1 MKVIMTKVLV
11 KLEEKKEQTKAGLF
25 IPDTSSEEFKIAE
38 VVAVGDGTPE
48 ESMRIQVGDRV
59 ALGRYTGDKIEVEGN
74 EYYVVEQKNIL
85 AVL

>member
-25 IPDTSSEEFKIAE
+25 IPDTASEDFKIAN

-59 ALGRYTGDKIEVEGN
+59 ALGRYTGDKIEVEGE